1 MKKKDVLSFTALIVG
16 LIFTVGIC
24 FAVVHTCLNDR
35 FPVEQFKEVVRPGY
49 ETAPAATAVHI
60 SPSLAW
66 EKTPDFPK
74 ALGAIFIVAMWV
86 GIWIVST
93 DRHFSK
99 NKSPNDAGGQNI
111 GVAFLLVFGPLILS
125 AVCFF
130 GWYSGKFANN
140 YVSIEKQRFDNLLN
154 TGAIEKKGEKT
165 YIDKA
170 DSLKTLFLNKEI
182 IN

>member
-1 MKKKDVLSFTALIVG
+1 MKKKDVLSFTAVIIG
-16 LIFTVGIC
+16 LIFTVAII
-24 FAVVHTCLNDR
+24 FAVVHTAANER

-49 ETAPAATAVHI
+49 ETATAQTSVHI

-66 EKTPDFPK
+66 DATPDFPK
-74 ALGAIFIVAMWV
+74 ALGVIFLVAMWV

-93 DRHFSK
+93 DSHLSK
-99 NKSPNDAGGQNI
+99 KEKSKDKENI
-111 GVAFLLVFGPLILS
+111 GIAFLLTFGPLILS

-140 YVSIEKQRFDNLLN
+140 YVSIEKPRFENLIN

-165 YIDKA
+165 YIDKT

>member
-1 MKKKDVLSFTALIVG
+1 MKKQEVLSFSAVILG
-16 LIFTVGIC
+16 LIFTIGIV
-24 FAVVHTCLNDR
+24 FAVVQTSANER
-35 FPVEQFKEVVRPGY
+35 FPVEQFKKVVRPGY
-49 ETAPAATAVHI
+49 ETAPAATAIHI

-66 EKTPDFPK
+66 DKTPGFPK
-74 ALGAIFIVAMWV
+74 ALGVIFLVAMWI
-86 GIWIVST
+86 GIYVVSA
-93 DRHFSK
+93 DRHLSK
-99 NKSPNDAGGQNI
+99 KEKAADKENI
-111 GVAFLLVFGPLILS
+111 FVALLLTFGPLILS

-140 YVSIEKQRFDNLLN
+140 YVAIEKQRFDNLVN

-165 YIDKA
+165 YVYKS